1 MLQPLK
7 LRSTLPRHLGYVPAI
22 LRPLIDAATQGEDL
36 APVILSITRQFG
48 FDSFMFGVSL
58 SFRPNSDSSSFV
70 YTTLPQEWVRL
81 WDERAYV
88 EVDPRIQLG
97 MDTVLPLVWDQS
109 TYRGKSAQLDAFL
122 DAALGYGVASG
133 ISVPIRDSRSRF
145 AICALN
151 SEIKTIDPKRHDL
164 IDKNIGDFVLL
175 ANYFHAL
182 IISAI
187 LDQSIQPIS
196 AGKPLSSRERQCL
209 EMAARGLTT
218 IDIAIKLGIT
228 ERTAQFHF
236 SNILDKLD
244 VLNRAEAVAKSI
256 NNGLITVRR

>member
-1 MLQPLK
+1 M
-7 LRSTLPRHLGYVPAI
+7 
-22 LRPLIDAATQGEDL
+22 QGEDL

-58 SFRPNSDSSSFV
+58 SLRPNSDSSSFV
-70 YTTLPQEWVRL
+70 FTTLPLEWVRI

-88 EVDPRIQLG
+88 EVDPRIQRG
-97 MDTVLPLVWDQS
+97 MDTILPLVWDQS
-109 TYRGKSAQLDAFL
+109 SYRGKSTQLDAFL
-122 DAALGYGVASG
+122 DAAIEYGVASG

-151 SEIKTIDPKRHDL
+151 SQIPLNDQDRQDL
-164 IDKNIGDFVLL
+164 IDKNIGNIVLL
-175 ANYFHAL
+175 ANYFHEL

-187 LDQSIQPIS
+187 LDQSIQPLS
-196 AGKPLSSRERQCL
+196 TGKPLSSRERQCL

-218 IDIAIKLGIT
+218 LDIALKLGIT

-236 SNILDKLD
+236 SNILDKLN
-244 VLNRAEAVAKSI
+244 VLNRAEAIAKSI
-256 NNGLITVRR
+256 NNGLITIAR